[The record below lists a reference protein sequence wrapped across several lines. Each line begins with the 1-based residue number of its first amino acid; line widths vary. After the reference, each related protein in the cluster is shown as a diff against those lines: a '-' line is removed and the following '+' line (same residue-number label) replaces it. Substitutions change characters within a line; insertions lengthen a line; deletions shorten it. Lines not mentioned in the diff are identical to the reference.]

1 MARRGNAKTQLQR
14 QAFLQEAK
22 RQRKQRRQW
31 RQLIEQER
39 AERVASRV
47 SVRTV
52 SGGLPT
58 LGRKH

>member
-1 MARRGNAKTQLQR
+1 MARKGNAKRQLQH
-14 QAFLQEAK
+14 QAFLKEK
-22 RQRKQRRQW
+22 SRQSEQRRRW

-39 AERVASRV
+39 EERVASRV

-58 LGRKH
+58 LGRKR